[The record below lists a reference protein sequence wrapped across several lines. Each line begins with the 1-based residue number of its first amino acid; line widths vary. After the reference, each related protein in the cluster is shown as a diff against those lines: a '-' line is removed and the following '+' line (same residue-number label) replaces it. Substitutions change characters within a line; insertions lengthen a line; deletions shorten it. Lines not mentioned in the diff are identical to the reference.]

1 MSSWSMKAVILTIR
15 AKFSSVNHLTCAD
28 VHEMITERGQRE
40 PQLLV
45 ISPMR
50 TLTGDLIKTACR
62 QMAVDTRHQ

>member
-28 VHEMITERGQRE
+28 VHEMITERAQRE

-45 ISPMR
+45 ISPVC
-50 TLTGDLIKTACR
+50 TLT
-62 QMAVDTRHQ
+62 